1 MNAPTP
7 DPLTVLATAT
17 NYGLTEH
24 QAEAALL
31 LAANYFVDTWQLHA
45 NATSQDH
52 TDGSAME
59 RWAQQ
64 FSPSHRRA
72 VLEES
77 ITVALTAST
86 EPFPEP
92 RCASPAPRR
101 LRVMRTSRPRVH
113 IR

>member
-7 DPLTVLATAT
+7 DPLTVLKTAT
-17 NYGLTEH
+17 DYGLTEH

-31 LAANYFVDTWQLHA
+31 LAANYLADTWQLHA
-45 NATSQDH
+45 DASGQDR

-64 FSPSHRRA
+64 FTSCQRRA

-77 ITVALTAST
+77 IAVVLAADT
-86 EPFPEP
+86 EPSAAL
-92 RCASPAPRR
+92 RCPFTSPRR
-101 LRVMRTSRPRVH
+101 PRVMRTSRPRVH

>member
-17 NYGLTEH
+17 EYSITER

-31 LAANYFVDTWQLHA
+31 LAANYLVDSWQLHA
-45 NATSQDH
+45 DASGQDRS
-52 TDGSAME
+52 DGPAME

-64 FSPSHRRA
+64 FTPCHRRA

-77 ITVALTAST
+77 ITALLAAGT
-86 EPFPEP
+86 EPSSMS
-92 RCASPAPRR
+92 RCAFSGPR
-101 LRVMRTSRPRVH
+101 LPRVMRTSRPRVH